1 MAKFTKFGFN
11 QYGELVYRNTGR
23 AAPSAYT
30 VRGNTV
36 YGADGRKIGNVGKGT
51 AAQRATMRKA
61 ATAGGRTAVTDVSRK
76 KRFSFT
82 NIRKAR
88 EKALKTTGK
97 LKLVTPAATQQQKA
111 NFGKSVR
118 NMALLSIEQDP
129 SLKAKI
135 DQMDDEKLWQLYQ
148 DQEMVFDVYFDYGGI
163 SKEGTGLR
171 GNKQTADNARALI
184 DAYEAKYG
192 SLGYQASFA

>member
-23 AAPSAYT
+23 AAPSSYS

-36 YGADGRKIGNVGKGT
+36 YGKDGRKIGNVGKGT
-51 AAQRATMRKA
+51 KAQQQTMRKA
-61 ATAGGRTAVTDVSRK
+61 ATAGGRRAVTDVGVK
-76 KRFSFT
+76 KRFSFN

-88 EKALKTTGK
+88 EKAFKTSSKFK
-97 LKLVTPAATQQQKA
+97 LITPAATQQQKS

-118 NMALLSIEQDP
+118 NMALLSVEQDP

-148 DQEMVFDVYFDYGGI
+148 DQEMIFDVYFDYGGI

-192 SLGYQASFA
+192 SLGYQTSFA